1 MIMCVTGG
9 NEEVKD
15 GACGDGYSNLR
26 QWPYSEW
33 KEMPHYPDPSR
44 FFHITQ
50 SSHLTPPTAA
60 GFVTVVFVCPTLE
73 HEAVVQLSP
82 TFCYPHWN
90 MKL

>member
-1 MIMCVTGG
+1 MCVTGG

-44 FFHITQ
+44 FFHDATQ
-50 SSHLTPPTAA
+50 SSHLTPPTPA
-60 GFVTVVFVCPTLE
+60 GFVTVVFCVPHPGTNLLSCWVCITAL
-73 HEAVVQLSP
+73 
-82 TFCYPHWN
+82 
-90 MKL
+90 

>member
-1 MIMCVTGG
+1 MCVTGG

-44 FFHITQ
+44 FFHDATQ
-50 SSHLTPPTAA
+50 SSHLTPPTPA
-60 GFVTVVFVCPTLE
+60 GFVTVVFLCAPPWNQP
-73 HEAVVQLSP
+73 VVLLGLYYCFMTHP
-82 TFCYPHWN
+82 GT
-90 MKL
+90 